1 MEQTK
6 RLSRSKSAPVLIAV
20 LAVLLLIAF
29 KYAAASS
36 PLSEVSKELGVELP
50 AAAQI
55 LSGGD
60 EHGGFHGDGRAW
72 YEIDTA
78 DAAFDPLP
86 EGWNPLPLSE
96 DARTAFYG
104 STVTVDG
111 TETTILPSIPEGA
124 ALPEVTNG
132 CWFFLDRQGTEGSV
146 FDESRFSVNFTAALY
161 DADTGILYYLKL
173 DT

>member
-6 RLSRSKSAPVLIAV
+6 KLSRPITALV
-20 LAVLLLIAF
+20 LAIALMVLLLTAF
-29 KYAAASS
+29 KWASS
-36 PLSEVSKELGVELP
+36 PLREISKELGIELP

-55 LSGGD
+55 ISGGD
-60 EHGGFHGDGRAW
+60 NHGGFHGDGRTW

-78 DAAFDPLP
+78 GAAFDPLP

-104 STVTVDG
+104 SIVTADG
-111 TETTILPSIPEGA
+111 TETTVLSSIPEGA
-124 ALPEVTNG
+124 ALPEVANG
-132 CWFFLDRQGTEGSV
+132 CWFFLDRQGGGGSV
-146 FDESRFSVNFTAALY
+146 FDVSRSSVNFTAALY
-161 DADTGILYYLKL
+161 DADTGRLYYLSL